1 MKIISIGEV
10 MAEISGPAGQFNVGF
25 AGDTFNT
32 AVYCQRLLK
41 DKGQVFYLTRLGH
54 DPLSG
59 ACRMFAEEHALD
71 LSRCASDSEANIGIY
86 AVQTDDAGE
95 RTFSYWRSNS
105 AARKLFQDA
114 ADFDALAGAELI
126 YFSGIT
132 LAIMAQSARAALLDR
147 LAALKRSGVQIA
159 FDSNYRPKLW
169 ESRETAQQVTTQ
181 AWALCDLALPSLD
194 DEMALFGDADQD
206 AVLMRLHGL
215 GCHHG
220 ALKRGALG
228 PVSLN
233 PSATDNGVFE
243 AVDKVID
250 TTAAGDSFNGGYLA
264 ATVLKQPQNIALSWG
279 HRLAAQVVAQR
290 GAIVPTA
297 PV

>member
-1 MKIISIGEV
+1 MKILCIGEV
-10 MAEISGPAGQFNVGF
+10 MAEISGPPGQFRVGF

-41 DKGQVFYLTRLGH
+41 GKGQASYLTRLGH

-59 ACRMFAEEHALD
+59 ACRLFAQEHALD
-71 LSRCASDSEANIGIY
+71 LSHCASDAEANIGIY

-114 ADFDALAGAELI
+114 ADFDALNGAELI

-132 LAIMAQSARAALLDR
+132 LAVMAPSARAALFDR
-147 LAALKRSGVQIA
+147 LAALKLGGVRIA

-169 ESRETAQQVTTQ
+169 ECRDTAQQVITQ
-181 AWALCDLALPSLD
+181 AWALDDLALPSLD
-194 DEMALFGDADQD
+194 DEMALFGDADEE
-206 AVLMRLHGL
+206 AVLMRLNGL

-228 PVSLN
+228 PLPLDRSVADGGEFL
-233 PSATDNGVFE
+233 PA
-243 AVDKVID
+243 DKVID
-250 TTAAGDSFNGGYLA
+250 STAAGDSFNAGYLA
-264 ATVLKQPQNIALSWG
+264 ATALGHSQNMAMAWG
-279 HRLAAQVVAQR
+279 HSLAAQVVAQR
-290 GAIVPTA
+290 GAIVSTA
-297 PV
+297 EM